1 MDHLRRYI
9 ALISLLCL
17 GLSSHP
23 SAKASWPPPIHLIVL
38 FSLFLTK
45 LKKELRGMLH
55 LKQMH
60 SQLVLPW
67 MSVSI
72 GKKYVQ
78 LDPTHAS
85 PQIDNI
91 IVFPLLGTIAHRS
104 NVSRSS
110 ITKYVEQRRH
120 LDLHANGL
128 CVSTIIKQKKKVPST
143 KQMSSSGCCCVRVRG
158 LCVTAAFSTKKLT
171 LVCPIVDVL
180 LFTFLH
186 AKAREHYF
194 S

>member
-1 MDHLRRYI
+1 M
-9 ALISLLCL
+9 APA
-17 GLSSHP
+17 HP
-23 SAKASWPPPIHLIVL
+23 SHCPVLLIPDE
-38 FSLFLTK
+38 T
-45 LKKELRGMLH
+45 KKELWGMLH

-91 IVFPLLGTIAHRS
+91 IVSPLLETIAHRS

-120 LDLHANGL
+120 LDLHTNGL
-128 CVSTIIKQKKKVPST
+128 CVSTTIKQKKRCHRQSKCRLQGV
-143 KQMSSSGCCCVRVRG
+143 V
-158 LCVTAAFSTKKLT
+158 A
-171 LVCPIVDVL
+171 
-180 LFTFLH
+180 
-186 AKAREHYF
+186 
-194 S
+194 